1 MASMAPCDGSRRLFS
16 KSGKKDKVF
25 QPPDLRQITILRKT
39 GWHRIQDEM
48 NGVDKEKEHLREA
61 AKHREALHLQ
71 SKEIVKLWPDTI
83 AGKRQKR
90 LEAKKIREEMEEEK
104 RKEMAAEE
112 AKYREEERKEALT
125 KARTQLYYQNDRV
138 KGLNRALLHTE
149 VLKEREAQTELKQR
163 MKSAAKDMDKKFLE
177 IMTTRNGEALRKEQE
192 KAVQKKLERQT
203 VAEDLKNQIKANEF
217 AREQQKL
224 EIKKDAEEIQQLQE
238 RYQREQRMESERQAD
253 QKRNLMNAHL
263 DHLSN
268 RALRKEQEAQKQKA
282 EQEQMKL
289 FISTKE
295 HMTKLRKQREKELF
309 SEVQQRR
316 ERILNKLTATQQE
329 QATNEEQRIAKALAE
344 WDARQ
349 AQLQLEEERKK
360 SEMLKSIAAHRE
372 LLKKE
377 KEHLDKTAEQETRDA
392 LEAKREADKIYAKK
406 QQLKAEKMREEQ
418 RKLHDF
424 NVAQMAERSA
434 RLQQMKDEEREFEAT
449 NAKLSAEE
457 ELKFQ
462 QYSQHIIKAAAEA
475 KRNLIPLYKATRE
488 GAGGGHGPVFSGV
501 RPSYLVQD
509 STGAQ
514 MPRYVSITTES
525 IRKLNEAGDI
535 HEAKKRLGFTW

>member
-1 MASMAPCDGSRRLFS
+1 MASMTPCDGSRRPFS
-16 KSGKKDKVF
+16 KSGKRDKVS
-25 QPPDLRQITILRKT
+25 QPPALRKITILSQT

-48 NGVDKEKEHLREA
+48 NGVDKEKERLREA

-71 SKEIVKLWPDTI
+71 SKEIVKRWPDTI
-83 AGKRQKR
+83 VGQRQKK

-112 AKYREEERKEALT
+112 ARYKEEEQKEALT

-149 VLKEREAQTELKQR
+149 VLKEREAQTELRQM
-163 MKSAAKDMDKKFLE
+163 MKSATKDMDKKFLE
-177 IMTTRNGEALRKEQE
+177 IMTTTNSEALRKEQE

-224 EIKKDAEEIQQLQE
+224 EMKKDAEETQQLQE
-238 RYQREQRMESERQAD
+238 RYQWERRMESERQAN

-263 DHLSN
+263 DHLNN

-282 EQEQMKL
+282 DEEQMKL
-289 FISTKE
+289 FLSAKDQ
-295 HMTKLRKQREKELF
+295 MTKLRKQREKELF

-316 ERILNKLTATQQE
+316 ERILNKLAATQQE
-329 QATNEEQRIAKALAE
+329 QATNDEQRIAKALAE

-360 SEMLKSIAAHRE
+360 SDMLKSIAAHRE
-372 LLKKE
+372 LLRKE

-392 LEAKREADKIYAKK
+392 LQAKREADKIYAEK
-406 QQLKAEKMREEQ
+406 QQLKAEKMRKEQ

-434 RLQQMKDEEREFEAT
+434 RLQQMKDDEQEFEAK

-475 KRNLIPLYKATRE
+475 KRNLFPLYKATRE
-488 GAGGGHGPVFSGV
+488 GVGGGHGPVFSGV

-509 STGAQ
+509 SSGAQ